1 MRALSMHRSP
11 VMRLSAVFVLVPA
24 VMLSACTWVPM
35 EPQGRGVQVV
45 AAGAIPAGCQKARSV
60 VSVKSKVGF
69 YNRNPLRCRKSWKPW
84 PATRPQCR
92 PTPCRPLDQPYDG
105 SQRFA
110 ALECPRR

>member
-45 AAGAIPAGCQKARSV
+45 AAGAIPAG
-60 VSVKSKVGF
+60 
-69 YNRNPLRCRKSWKPW
+69 
-84 PATRPQCR
+84 
-92 PTPCRPLDQPYDG
+92 
-105 SQRFA
+105 
-110 ALECPRR
+110 